1 MKEQRAV
8 STFSC
13 KEFVTYAVQGITR
26 ISVVDCMHLLISL
39 LLFPFALFAGEPLF
53 LCGGAECFVIDSGE
67 EKPVKTWSW
76 RAKDHPEL
84 PAELIKTFGT
94 TTDGKLIDEGKS
106 LLISSSGGGCA
117 LIDYPAGQVRWSA
130 RVGNAHSI
138 AALPGGRI
146 IVAGSLGANKLVLFD
161 RTKGAQILWET
172 ACHSA
177 HGMVWDEK
185 RQRLYAL
192 GFNELRLYQLQNWS
206 GEQPALSLESTLP
219 LPDPDGHDIS
229 IVPTGNDLAI
239 STESHVW
246 LFDRETRQFRPHPI
260 WKDHVDVKSIDI
272 HPTTLRPVMVQ
283 ARNGHWWSDTLHFLQ
298 PSDERKLPGETIYKA
313 RWLICR

>member
-8 STFSC
+8 SRLSC
-13 KEFVTYAVQGITR
+13 KEFVTCAMQGITR
-26 ISVVDCMHLLISL
+26 FRVVESMR
-39 LLFPFALFAGEPLF
+39 LLFLVFLLPFALCAGEPLI
-53 LCGGAECFVIDSGE
+53 LCGGAECFVIDSAA

-94 TTDGKLIDEGKS
+94 TTDCKLIDNGKS

-117 LIDYPAGQVRWSA
+117 LIEYPAGKVLWSA
-130 RVGNAHSI
+130 RVGNAHSL

-177 HGMVWDEK
+177 HGVVWDEK
-185 RQRLYAL
+185 RQRVYAL
-192 GFNELRLYQLQNWS
+192 GFQELRLYQLQNWS
-206 GEQPALSLESTLP
+206 GEKPALSLESTLP
-219 LPDPDGHDIS
+219 LPDPGGHDMS
-229 IVPTGNDLAI
+229 IVPNGNDLAI

-246 LFDRETRQFRPHPI
+246 LFDRESRQFRPHPI
-260 WKDHVDVKSIDI
+260 WKDHADVKSIDI

-283 ARNGHWWSDTLHFLQ
+283 AGNGHWGSDTLHFLQ
-298 PSDERKLPGETIYKA
+298 PTAERKLPGETLYKA
-313 RWLICR
+313 RWWISR